1 MIGNDIID
9 MEDERNLNR
18 FRQKR
23 FLDKLFNPSEQNLIA
38 ASDMPDHM
46 VWALWSIKESAYKVV
61 NRLTGIRSYAPLL
74 YEVQLD
80 SALIKSKMINA
91 ENNSGVEYLNSS
103 ISASG
108 FKLFAQTLVARNFI
122 YSHASPEYSYLNH
135 LKWNIEKTN
144 ATKPQQQSHIMRESA
159 KKHIA
164 QNSKIRISEILIS
177 NDRSKP
183 PLVRINHKFT
193 DKIDL
198 SLTHDGPYLAY
209 SYILHS

>member
-1 MIGNDIID
+1 MK
-9 MEDERNLNR
+9 DEKNLNR
-18 FRQKR
+18 SGQKR
-23 FLDKLFNPSEQNLIA
+23 FLEKLFTPSEQQLIA
-38 ASDMPDHM
+38 TSDMPDHM

-61 NRLTGIRSYAPLL
+61 NRSTGIRLYAPLL

-80 SALIKSKMINA
+80 SALIKSKMINT
-91 ENNSGVEYLNSS
+91 ENNSGVEFLNSS

-108 FKLFAQTLVARNFI
+108 FKLFAKTFVARNFI
-122 YSHASPEYSYLNH
+122 YSHASPEFSYLNH
-135 LKWNIEKTN
+135 LKWNIEKTT
-144 ATKPQQQSHIMRESA
+144 ATKPEQQSHIIRESA

-164 QNSKIRISEILIS
+164 QNSKIGLSEIHIS
-177 NDRSKP
+177 NDRGKP

-209 SYILHS
+209 SYILHN